1 MLVEIQ
7 IINKQKFDKNSI
19 GIQMM
24 IANGNEDGVDVNDDY
39 TVVQKQIFWYV
50 PGVFFIN
57 SNCYYLGVLSL

>member
-1 MLVEIQ
+1 
-7 IINKQKFDKNSI
+7 
-19 GIQMM
+19 MM